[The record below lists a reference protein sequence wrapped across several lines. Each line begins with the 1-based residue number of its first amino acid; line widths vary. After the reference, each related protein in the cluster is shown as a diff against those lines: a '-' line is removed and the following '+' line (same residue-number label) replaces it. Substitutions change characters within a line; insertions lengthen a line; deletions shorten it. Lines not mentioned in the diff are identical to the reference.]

1 MTQRPPLQL
10 LNRRAALAAL
20 AVAATASN
28 LGISANQRSVATQL
42 RRERRAYDFSSPF
55 DNVQAFVKV
64 RGNLAPHAVYTYTSG
79 RVYAVKRGEVAIPY
93 LGYESGLIDR
103 YTEARDGVYV
113 QTRRELM
120 HFTDLTT
127 GELANTVL
135 NPFTGKHDEPIH
147 GLVGPLQFAIT
158 PRGIAYNTHDPSQA
172 PGKAF
177 LLDWRMQGADI
188 TVTQETLRRYRNP
201 QQSDRWPLASTGE
214 FRTYSDFL
222 TYRLPL
228 RNLEDQQL
236 TAPRVNI
243 FYSGQTDWQP
253 WMFMGGQTAGHMLWH
268 ATGFKSAIRA
278 DLPARFVEIT
288 SRLHPGLL
296 DDPFGYTEKSESY
309 EDKLTAREQRRGAAP

>member
-1 MTQRPPLQL
+1 M
-10 LNRRAALAAL
+10 AM
-20 AVAATASN
+20 ATTAPR
-28 LGISANQRSVATQL
+28 LGIASHQRSVATHS
-42 RRERRAYDFSSPF
+42 RRNRRAYDFSSPL

-64 RGNLAPHAVYTYTSG
+64 RGNLAPHLVYTYTSG
-79 RVYAVKRGEVAIPY
+79 RVYAAKQGEAAVPY

-103 YTEARDGVYV
+103 YDSAPDGVFL

-127 GELANTVL
+127 GELANAVT
-135 NPFTGKHDEPIH
+135 NPITQKRDEPIH

-172 PGKAF
+172 PGKAL
-177 LLDWRMQGADI
+177 LLDWRVQGTDI
-188 TVTQETLRRYRNP
+188 TVTQETLRRYRNS

-228 RNLEDQQL
+228 HDLEDQQL

-253 WMFMGGQTAGHMLWH
+253 WMFMGSQTPGHMLWH

-288 SRLHPGLL
+288 SRLHPGLF

>member
-1 MTQRPPLQL
+1 MTQRATPEL
-10 LNRRAALAAL
+10 LSRRAALAAL
-20 AVAATASN
+20 AMATTAPR
-28 LGISANQRSVATQL
+28 LGIASHQRFVATHA
-42 RRERRAYDFSSPF
+42 RRNRRAYDFSSPF

-64 RGNLAPHAVYTYTSG
+64 RGNLAPHLVYTYTSG
-79 RVYAVKRGEVAIPY
+79 RVYAVKQGEVAVPY

-103 YTEARDGVYV
+103 YDSAPDGVFL

-127 GELANTVL
+127 GELANAVT
-135 NPFTGKHDEPIH
+135 NPVTQKRDEPIH

-158 PRGIAYNTHDPSQA
+158 PRGIAYNTRDPSQA
-172 PGKAF
+172 PGNAF
-177 LLDWRMQGADI
+177 LLDWRVQGKDI
-188 TVTQETLRRYRNP
+188 TVTQETLRRYRNS
-201 QQSDRWPLASTGE
+201 QQPDRWPMASTGE

-228 RNLEDQQL
+228 RDLENQQL
-236 TAPRVNI
+236 AAPRVNI

-253 WMFMGGQTAGHMLWH
+253 WMFMGSQTPGHMLWH
-268 ATGFKSAIRA
+268 ATGFKSALRA
-278 DLPARFVEIT
+278 DLPARFVETT